1 MLLRDAGLPGRPRTI
16 GSGYGAVA
24 YRDGGHVLQMLRPE
38 IPDETVAGD
47 EREPGLLALLAANGL
62 AVPREAR
69 VLRDAGGRPLATLHR
84 HIEGKPASAAGP
96 GGSALRGRA
105 LDRLAEEIGGFL
117 AALHRVPVED
127 ALALGLR
134 SVDLGREVYAPLIA
148 ESLPDLGPRTRV
160 WVARTLGDFL
170 RDGGSE
176 RAPRALVHGD
186 ISAAHLLA
194 SPGGALRG
202 VIDWGDAMVAD
213 PALDLAGLLSGV
225 GPPRPF
231 RAPFLRRVVAS
242 YQRTGPAA
250 ALISGDPG
258 LDRRIRFYLALEPLF
273 QVRYGWMLGG
283 SAGEEQMESGR
294 RRLAARAARSGRG
307 APGSPEE

>member
-16 GSGYGAVA
+16 GSGYCSVA
-24 YRDGGHVLQMLRPE
+24 YRDGGHVLRVLRPGV
-38 IPDETVAGD
+38 PDETVAGY
-47 EREPGLLALLAANGL
+47 EREPGLLALLAARGL

-69 VLRDAGGRPLATLHR
+69 VLRDASGRPLATLHR
-84 HIEGKPASAAGP
+84 YIEGKPASAAGP

-105 LDRLAEEIGGFL
+105 RSRLAGEIGGFL
-117 AALHRVPVED
+117 AALHRVPAED

-134 SVDLGREVYAPLIA
+134 SVDLGREIYAPLVT
-148 ESLPDLGPRTRV
+148 ESLSDLGPGTRA
-160 WVARTLGDFL
+160 WVAETLGDFL
-170 RDGGSE
+170 REGGSE

-186 ISAAHLLA
+186 ISATHLLA
-194 SPGGALRG
+194 SPAGALRG

-225 GPPRPF
+225 GRAFRP
-231 RAPFLRRVVAS
+231 PFLRRVVAS
-242 YQRTGPAA
+242 YARSGPAA
-250 ALISGDPG
+250 ALIAGDPG
-258 LDRRIRFYLALEPLF
+258 LRRRIRFYLALEPLY

-283 SAGEEQMESGR
+283 SAGEEQVESGR

-307 APGSPEE
+307 APGSAEE